1 MRMAFG
7 LVSILVAVGV
17 IVWIMSTF
25 TLPATQQAIA
35 VKKNVTPK
43 VEQMAGQDSAGVRA
57 ADTVRLKGVTNSSGR
72 MTGVAVSEITAEGAM
87 ERYFGL
93 QKGDT
98 ITEIGPLSVKDMDSA
113 AAAKDFLVDAYQK
126 SGTITVL
133 RDNRSVTLPLPA
145 SAKGSGAAAAGATL
159 PPAGGPSDQGGAG
172 SGDVNSVQKQ
182 LQNIPGVP
190 R

>member
-7 LVSILVAVGV
+7 LISILVAIGV

-43 VEQMAGQDSAGVRA
+43 VEQIAGQTSDGIRA
-57 ADTVRLKGVTNSSGR
+57 ADTIRLKGVTNTSGR
-72 MTGVAVSEITAEGAM
+72 LSGVQVSEITAEGAM

-93 QKGDT
+93 QKDDT
-98 ITEIGPLSVKDMDSA
+98 ITEIGPLSVKDMAGA
-113 AAAKDFLVDAYQK
+113 AEAKDFLVDAYQK

-133 RDNRSVTLPLPA
+133 RENKQVTLPLPA
-145 SAKGSGAAAAGATL
+145 AAAKGQSPPAAVSPAAT
-159 PPAGGPSDQGGAG
+159 PPAGGT
-172 SGDVNSVQKQ
+172 GDVDSIQKQ